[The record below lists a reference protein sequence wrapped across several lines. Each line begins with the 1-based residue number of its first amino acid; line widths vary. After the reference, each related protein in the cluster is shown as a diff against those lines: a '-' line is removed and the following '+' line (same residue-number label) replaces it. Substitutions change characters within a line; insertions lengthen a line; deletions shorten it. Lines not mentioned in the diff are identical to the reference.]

1 MITVSKKNGCDCIV
15 ERNNDILLSVIV
27 PVYNCEKYLDECLA
41 SLTRQGLDDDEY
53 EVLVVNDGSTDKS
66 AEIALSYCEKYHN
79 FYLLNQEN
87 QGVSAARNKGLES
100 ARGKYIAF
108 IDSDDYVVDN
118 LYLSVISLIEKRNF
132 KCFYFGA
139 TSDKDQLEA
148 FNGEYYIQSKEK
160 SCKGCVWRYLFLN
173 EIIQKYNLRFC
184 IGVKYYEDRLF
195 IYEYIQ
201 LSNSEVAA
209 TAQCLYYYRTN
220 DESAAAKIRLRD
232 ASALESYYKS
242 CLIVAGEIKR
252 FTLENQKPFDG
263 LYYNTISVLIQ
274 EALLNCMIYRKSPQ
288 NVIAELKEKG
298 VSLKDNKSKR
308 YYGKTLKYKII
319 SWITYN
325 FRHKFVFIF
334 TCFIYRL
341 VGYRLM
347 GR

>member
-1 MITVSKKNGCDCIV
+1 M
-15 ERNNDILLSVIV
+15 NDNVFLSVIV

-41 SLTRQGLDDDEY
+41 SLTRQGLKDNEY

-66 AEIALSYCEKYHN
+66 AEIILSYCEKYQN
-79 FYLLNQEN
+79 FHLLNQEN

-100 ARGKYIAF
+100 ARGKYITF
-108 IDSDDYVVDN
+108 VDSDDYLADN
-118 LYLSVISLIEKRNF
+118 SYLSVVSLIEKKNF

-139 TSDKDQLEA
+139 TSNKENLES
-148 FNGEYYIQSKEK
+148 FNGEYYIPPKEF

-195 IYEYIQ
+195 TYEYIQ

-220 DESAAAKIRLRD
+220 EESAAAKIRLRD

-274 EALLNCMIYRKSPQ
+274 EVLLNCMICKKSPY
-288 NVIAELKEKG
+288 NVISELKENG
-298 VSLKDNKSKR
+298 VSLKDNRFKR
-308 YYGKTLKYKII
+308 PYGKTLKYKII